1 MIACHKGYHVIINL
15 LIEAEAK
22 VELLSNVI
30 FMIMRERGEY
40 LRLGERSWNSPT
52 ADKDVWPRFRK
63 GEAAREISM

>member
-40 LRLGERSWNSPT
+40 LRLGERS
-52 ADKDVWPRFRK
+52 
-63 GEAAREISM
+63 